1 MTKVLLWFAK
11 RLLPLRVRYPL
22 NLWYINQLVPW
33 RVRHSVDTDGTIG
46 KKSLLKLLSSN
57 PTIIEIGAHIGTDT
71 YEFAYMFPKARIISF
86 EPHPELFC
94 KAFKYVSKFKNI
106 SLIPTALSDES
117 GFAIFRQSSG
127 ESDGSGSLLKA
138 TDWNKIYP
146 KIYFRE
152 SDQVVVPVSTL
163 DNYLEKTSISDIDLI
178 WIDVQGA
185 ELKVFLGAVRA
196 LENTKFVYCEVAETP
211 EYEGAAT
218 YIQIKEFLSGY
229 GMRPIKEFLPA
240 AWHGGGNVLF
250 GR

>member
-1 MTKVLLWFAK
+1 MNSLLWFAK
-11 RLLPLRVRYPL
+11 QILPRRVGHPL
-22 NLWYINQLVPW
+22 NLWLRKQLVPW
-33 RVRHSVDTDGTIG
+33 KVRRSFDTAGTIG
-46 KKSLLKLLSSN
+46 KQSLLKLLNSN
-57 PTIIEIGAHIGTDT
+57 PTIIEIGTHIGTDT
-71 YEFAYMFPKARIISF
+71 HEFAHLFPDARIIGF
-86 EPHPELFC
+86 EPHTELFC
-94 KAFKYVSKFKNI
+94 LASQYVSEFKNV
-106 SLIPTALSDES
+106 SLVPAALGDES
-117 GFAIFRQSSG
+117 GFAVFHQSSG

-138 TDWNKIYP
+138 ADWTTMYP

-152 SDQVVVPVSTL
+152 SDQIIVPVSTL

-196 LENTKFVYCEVAETP
+196 LEKTRFVYCEVAGNP
-211 EYEGAAT
+211 EYEEAAT
-218 YIQIKEFLSGY
+218 YSQIKAFLSDY